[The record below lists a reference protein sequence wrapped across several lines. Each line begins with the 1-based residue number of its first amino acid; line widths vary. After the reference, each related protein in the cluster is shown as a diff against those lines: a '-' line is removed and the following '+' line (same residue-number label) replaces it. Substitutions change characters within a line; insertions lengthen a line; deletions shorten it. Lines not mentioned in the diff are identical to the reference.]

1 MDRFKNISVVF
12 ECDPPTLE
20 RAAALAQDNRA
31 RLTLVYPVPETS
43 GGWLQT
49 LTRRKAADVARAVRQ
64 EHEERLKE
72 AAEYLRSMGL
82 RVGTRLMV
90 GEPSLEIIH
99 DVIEYD
105 RDLVI
110 LTAEGAGG
118 LKKWFFGTVSAR
130 LIRKCP
136 APILAMKPGRRTR
149 FQRILAAIDPH
160 CDGGPRDSLNH
171 LILELAASLSE
182 RDDAHLHV
190 VHAWSLVG
198 ESILRG
204 QSGLPAREVNR
215 LVRVEG
221 EKKRRSVEE
230 FICACIEE
238 PHRLHLV
245 KGDPAGAICSLVKK
259 LKIDLLVMGTVC
271 RTGIP
276 GIIIG
281 NTAENVLNCVDCSVL
296 TVKPEGFV
304 SPVAAQVTSRP
315 A

>member
-1 MDRFKNISVVF
+1 MDRFKNISLVF

-43 GGWLQT
+43 GGWLQS
-49 LTRRKAADVARAVRQ
+49 LTRRKAADVARAIRQ
-64 EHEERLKE
+64 EHEDHLKE
-72 AAEYLRSMGL
+72 AAEYLRSMGV

-90 GEPSLEIIH
+90 GEPSLEIIR
-99 DVIEYD
+99 DVIENE
-105 RDLVI
+105 RDLVVM
-110 LTAEGAGG
+110 TAEGAGG
-118 LKKWFFGTVSAR
+118 LKKWLFGTVSAR
-130 LIRKCP
+130 LMRKCP
-136 APILAMKPGRRTR
+136 APILAMKPGRRKR
-149 FQRILAAIDPH
+149 FQRILAAIDPTP
-160 CDGGPRDSLNH
+160 CGSPRDTLNG

-190 VHAWSLVG
+190 VHAWTLVG

-221 EKKRRSVEE
+221 EKQRRRVEE
-230 FICACIEE
+230 LICACIDE
-238 PHRLHLV
+238 PHRLHLI

-276 GIIIG
+276 GIIVG
-281 NTAENVLNCVDCSVL
+281 NTAENVLNSVDCSVL

-304 SPVAAQVTSRP
+304 SPAAALVASRR